1 MESLNHVL
9 FQNSS
14 KKVCK
19 INPLDRKSTDE
30 TKACWKKTRG
40 CYIKQKGAALLCFGL
55 VRLLPDF
62 SHCFVKPQDPNF
74 SLQIKIAEAIWFQ
87 NGNLN
92 SSVCDDFTLF
102 FKRKMLGKKLK
113 QSSSERSAKWQHET
127 KILIRLNFS
136 KYNYKKAEFCQG
148 RQHLR
153 TADCTR
159 WFGTPSQT
167 HSPHWTVARSLYI
180 QNFSLT
186 ELLFPLYPFSSAS
199 QPQ

>member
-1 MESLNHVL
+1 MLE
-9 FQNSS
+9 
-14 KKVCK
+14 
-19 INPLDRKSTDE
+19 
-30 TKACWKKTRG
+30 KTRG

-74 SLQIKIAEAIWFQ
+74 SLQIKTAEAIWFQ

-92 SSVCDDFTLF
+92 SFVCDDFTLF
-102 FKRKMLGKKLK
+102 FKRKMIGKKLK

-136 KYNYKKAEFCQG
+136 KYNYKKAEFCQS

-153 TADCTR
+153 TAVRGDSEHLHR
-159 WFGTPSQT
+159 LI
-167 HSPHWTVARSLYI
+167 VR
-180 QNFSLT
+180 T
-186 ELLFPLYPFSSAS
+186 EQWPGVFIFKTFLWQSCCFP
-199 QPQ
+199 